1 MGHFNIFP
9 FLFRYGEISPRVP
22 LMWVIFRR
30 HFLQD
35 IFILFITT
43 TLFTSVSSP
52 LPLFLWLHIPTV
64 SCFFYNFIYAL
75 LNVTSS
81 AATFCFFPA
90 IWSLQASS
98 LFWLSIYAKRHMG
111 SPLGDKEATQ
121 LRALLSLLND
131 QLSDQS
137 SPTGF
142 KEVTWFVTDHDTICF
157 LYTDLW
163 SNELAAKFIPHEIA
177 VLTEI

>member
-1 MGHFNIFP
+1 MPKTTRH
-9 FLFRYGEISPRVP
+9 GEVSK
-22 LMWVIFRR
+22 
-30 HFLQD
+30 
-35 IFILFITT
+35 
-43 TLFTSVSSP
+43 SVSSADLQRCQQQQFQAP
-52 LPLFLWLHIPTV
+52 TPDGRHIPTV

-98 LFWLSIYAKRHMG
+98 LFWLSIYVKRHMG